1 MQLQFSLVLLDL
13 SSSSAAVYIHKTKSF
28 KIMRRKDVYTNITP
42 IPSSVPRQLAL
53 DILHSHSEII
63 TLNPLVLSH
72 QPIRAPRDAI
82 ADEYY
87 STWYE
92 ITERVQYVPGLGKM
106 GSGKISFKGCFH
118 NVAWGLET
126 HMYAPMG
133 IDLRSKWRIAGNQ
146 HGEPPEPADRCADG
160 VPQTGLYLRE
170 DIEIECNRTLI
181 SFVKSQL
188 KAASKVL
195 VDRLI
200 KKAELLDAGVL
211 QAMMEDGKLTTY
223 NPADRSSRIM
233 RELSYSS
240 RRQSD
245 QMSRSSSSRGPRS
258 PTDSVQLGSMASG
271 YALPSQYGHEHSKS
285 FAVELPADFYHPQSG
300 SDRYQELPDTS
311 RHSKSSRLDKGY
323 NELSTMEE
331 TSEERSEVVSPH
343 NPYRQ
348 KG

>member
-1 MQLQFSLVLLDL
+1 M
-13 SSSSAAVYIHKTKSF
+13 
-28 KIMRRKDVYTNITP
+28 MRRKEVYTNITP

-63 TLNPLVLSH
+63 TLNPLVISH
-72 QPIRAPRDAI
+72 QPVKAPRDAV

-92 ITERVQYVPGLGKM
+92 IIERVQYLPGLGKM

-118 NVAWGLET
+118 NVEWGLET

-133 IDLRSKWRIAGNQ
+133 IDLKSKWRIAGNE
-146 HGEPPEPADRCADG
+146 GEAVA
-160 VPQTGLYLRE
+160 PQAGLYLRE

-181 SFVKSQL
+181 SFVKTQL

-211 QAMMEDGKLTTY
+211 QGMMEDGKLTTY

-233 RELSYSS
+233 RGASVAS
-240 RRQSD
+240 RRSD
-245 QMSRSSSSRGPRS
+245 QMSMSSSSWAPRS
-258 PTDSVQLGSMASG
+258 PTESVQMGPMSPG
-271 YALPSQYGHEHSKS
+271 YASPVQYGQEHGKS
-285 FAVELPADFYHPQSG
+285 FAAELPADFYHPQPG
-300 SDRYQELPDTS
+300 SNTYQELPDTS
-311 RHSKSSRLDKGY
+311 RYSKSSRLDQGY
-323 NELSTMEE
+323 AELAAMEE
-331 TSEERSEVVSPH
+331 TSEERSEGVH
-343 NPYRQ
+343 W
-348 KG
+348 KGNRAI

>member
-1 MQLQFSLVLLDL
+1 M
-13 SSSSAAVYIHKTKSF
+13 
-28 KIMRRKDVYTNITP
+28 MRRKELYTNITP

-63 TLNPLVLSH
+63 TLNPLVISH
-72 QPIRAPRDAI
+72 QPVKAPRDAS

-118 NVAWGLET
+118 NVSWGLET

-133 IDLRSKWRIAGNQ
+133 IDLKSKWRITDQ
-146 HGEPPEPADRCADG
+146 REPAEPHGREAST
-160 VPQTGLYLRE
+160 QTGLYLRE

-181 SFVKSQL
+181 SFVKTQL

-211 QAMMEDGKLTTY
+211 QGMMEDGKLTTY
-223 NPADRSSRIM
+223 NPADRSSRII
-233 RELSYSS
+233 RGSSVLS
-240 RRQSD
+240 RRSD
-245 QMSRSSSSRGPRS
+245 QMSSSSWAPRS
-258 PTDSVQLGSMASG
+258 PTESVQLGMAG
-271 YALPSQYGHEHSKS
+271 YASPVKSDSKS
-285 FAVELPADFYHPQSG
+285 FAAELPADFYHPQPG
-300 SDRYQELPDTS
+300 SDTYQELPDTS
-311 RHSKSSRLDKGY
+311 RYSKSGLDKGY
-323 NELSTMEE
+323 AELS
-331 TSEERSEVVSPH
+331 SKERD
-343 NPYRQ
+343 Y
-348 KG
+348 KGV

>member
-1 MQLQFSLVLLDL
+1 M
-13 SSSSAAVYIHKTKSF
+13 
-28 KIMRRKDVYTNITP
+28 MRRKDVYTNITP
-42 IPSSVPRQLAL
+42 IPASVPRQLAL

-72 QPIRAPRDAI
+72 QPIKAPRDAV

-133 IDLRSKWRIAGNQ
+133 IDIRSKWRIAGNQ
-146 HGEPPEPADRCADG
+146 HDEAPEPRDGRADG
-160 VPQTGLYLRE
+160 VPKTGLYLRE

-181 SFVKSQL
+181 SFVKGQL

-223 NPADRSSRIM
+223 NPADRSSRII
-233 RELSYSS
+233 REPSYSS

-245 QMSRSSSSRGPRS
+245 QMSRSSSSRVPTS
-258 PTDSVQLGSMASG
+258 PTDSVQFGSVASG
-271 YALPSQYGHEHSKS
+271 YAPPSQYGQEHRKS
-285 FAVELPADFYHPQSG
+285 FAVELPADFYHPQPG
-300 SDRYQELPDTS
+300 AEKYQELPDTS
-311 RHSKSSRLDKGY
+311 RYSKSPRLDKGY

-331 TSEERSEVVSPH
+331 TLEERGDGVLHSNS
-343 NPYRQ
+343 YRP

>member
-1 MQLQFSLVLLDL
+1 M
-13 SSSSAAVYIHKTKSF
+13 
-28 KIMRRKDVYTNITP
+28 MRRKEVYTNITP

-63 TLNPLVLSH
+63 TLNPLVLTH
-72 QPIRAPRDAI
+72 QPIRAPRDAV

-106 GSGKISFKGCFH
+106 GSGKISFNGCFH

-133 IDLRSKWRIAGNQ
+133 IDLKSKWRIAGNQ
-146 HGEPPEPADRCADG
+146 RDEPPELQKRFADG
-160 VPQTGLYLRE
+160 APQTGLYLRE
-170 DIEIECNRTLI
+170 DIEIECNRTLS
-181 SFVKSQL
+181 SFVKTQL

-223 NPADRSSRIM
+223 NPADRSSRII
-233 RELSYSS
+233 RQPSQSS
-240 RRQSD
+240 QIQSD
-245 QMSRSSSSRGPRS
+245 QMSRSSSSSRVPRS
-258 PTDSVQLGSMASG
+258 PTGSVQLGSMSPG
-271 YALPSQYGHEHSKS
+271 YTSPLQYGQEHSKN
-285 FAVELPADFYHPQSG
+285 FAVELPADFYHSQPT
-300 SDRYQELPDTS
+300 SDKYQELPDTS
-311 RHSKSSRLDKGY
+311 RYSKSSRLDKGY
-323 NELSTMEE
+323 SELPAMEE
-331 TSEERSEVVSPH
+331 SPEERSEGVSPYK
-343 NPYRQ
+343 PYRP

>member
-1 MQLQFSLVLLDL
+1 VQLQFSLVLLDL
-13 SSSSAAVYIHKTKSF
+13 SSSFAAVYIHQTKSF
-28 KIMRRKDVYTNITP
+28 RMMRRKEVYINITP
-42 IPSSVPRQLAL
+42 IPPSVPRQLAL

-146 HGEPPEPADRCADG
+146 HDEPPEPTDGRADG

-181 SFVKSQL
+181 SFVKNQL

-245 QMSRSSSSRGPRS
+245 PMSRSSSSRGPRS
-258 PTDSVQLGSMASG
+258 PTDSAQLSASG
-271 YALPSQYGHEHSKS
+271 YAFPSQYGHEHSKS
-285 FAVELPADFYHPQSG
+285 FAVELPADFYHPQAG
-300 SDRYQELPDTS
+300 SDRHQELPDTS
-311 RHSKSSRLDKGY
+311 PHSKSSRLDKGY
-323 NELSTMEE
+323 NGLSTMEE
-331 TSEERSEVVSPH
+331 TAEERSEAMSPYS
-343 NPYRQ
+343 PYRQ

>member
-1 MQLQFSLVLLDL
+1 M
-13 SSSSAAVYIHKTKSF
+13 
-28 KIMRRKDVYTNITP
+28 MRRKEVYTNITP

-72 QPIRAPRDAI
+72 QPIRAPRNAV

-92 ITERVQYVPGLGKM
+92 ITERVQYVPGLGKI

-118 NVAWGLET
+118 NVAWGLQT

-133 IDLRSKWRIAGNQ
+133 IDLRSKWRIGGNQ
-146 HGEPPEPADRCADG
+146 RDEPPEPQDKRADG
-160 VPQTGLYLRE
+160 APQTGLYLRE

-181 SFVKSQL
+181 SFVKGQL
-188 KAASKVL
+188 KVASKVL

-223 NPADRSSRIM
+223 NPADRSSRIG
-233 RELSYSS
+233 RELSLSS

-258 PTDSVQLGSMASG
+258 PTDSQLGPMSPG
-271 YALPSQYGHEHSKS
+271 YAFPPQYGHQHSRS
-285 FAVELPADFYHPQSG
+285 FAVELPGDSYHPQPAPG
-300 SDRYQELPDTS
+300 AYQELPDTS
-311 RHSKSSRLDKGY
+311 RYPKSSRLDKAH
-323 NELSTMEE
+323 NELSVMEE
-331 TSEERSEVVSPH
+331 APEREDGLLYSPYK
-343 NPYRQ
+343 P

>member
-1 MQLQFSLVLLDL
+1 M
-13 SSSSAAVYIHKTKSF
+13 
-28 KIMRRKDVYTNITP
+28 MRRKDVYTNITP
-42 IPSSVPRQLAL
+42 IPASVPRQLAV

-72 QPIRAPRDAI
+72 QPIKAPRDAV

-133 IDLRSKWRIAGNQ
+133 IDIRSKWRIAGNQ
-146 HGEPPEPADRCADG
+146 HDEAPEPRDRRADG
-160 VPQTGLYLRE
+160 APKTGLYLRE

-195 VDRLI
+195 VERLI

-233 RELSYSS
+233 REPLYSS

-245 QMSRSSSSRGPRS
+245 QMSRSSSSRVPTS
-258 PTDSVQLGSMASG
+258 PTDSVQFGSVASG
-271 YALPSQYGHEHSKS
+271 YAPPSQYGQEHRKS
-285 FAVELPADFYHPQSG
+285 FAVELPADFYHPQPG
-300 SDRYQELPDTS
+300 SEKYQELPDTS
-311 RHSKSSRLDKGY
+311 RYSKSPRLDKGY

-331 TSEERSEVVSPH
+331 TLEERGDGVLHSNS
-343 NPYRQ
+343 YRQ
-348 KG
+348 NG

>member
-1 MQLQFSLVLLDL
+1 M
-13 SSSSAAVYIHKTKSF
+13 
-28 KIMRRKDVYTNITP
+28 MRRKEIYTNITP

-72 QPIRAPRDAI
+72 QPISAPRDAV

-92 ITERVQYVPGLGKM
+92 ITERVQYVPGLGKI

-133 IDLRSKWRIAGNQ
+133 IDLRSKWRVAGNQ
-146 HGEPPEPADRCADG
+146 RDEPPEPRNGCAAG
-160 VPQTGLYLRE
+160 APQTGLYLRE

-181 SFVKSQL
+181 SFVKNQL

-223 NPADRSSRIM
+223 NPADRSSRII
-233 RELSYSS
+233 REPSYS

-245 QMSRSSSSRGPRS
+245 QMSRSSSSRTPTS
-258 PTDSVQLGSMASG
+258 PMDSAQLGPIASG
-271 YALPSQYGHEHSKS
+271 YAFPPQYGHEHSKS

-323 NELSTMEE
+323 KELSTMEE
-331 TSEERSEVVSPH
+331 TSEERSEGALPY
-343 NPYRQ
+343 NPSKP